1 MEAAGELKTRARM
14 TRLWLAFAIALIGS
28 SAQAGEPAVSHAYSA
43 EFYLP
48 GCKNFIAG
56 KLDFL
61 GGRCVGAAEVLD
73 ALSQDTKAFC
83 APAAINNLDRIRV
96 IVAYIEPRPERM
108 KEDFRLLANEAM
120 AKAWPC
126 KN

>member
-1 MEAAGELKTRARM
+1 M
-14 TRLWLAFAIALIGS
+14 TRLLLAFAIALIGF
-28 SAQAGEPAVSHAYSA
+28 SAQAGAPAVSRTYSA
-43 EFYLP
+43 EFYLS

-56 KLDFL
+56 KMDFL

-83 APAAINNLDRIRV
+83 APETTNNLERIRV
-96 IVAYIEPRPERM
+96 IVAYIEARPDRM

-120 AKAWPC
+120 AKSWPC